1 MTEPTAG
8 PPLEEPSKATPT
20 IAEASTTPASTAD
33 TPAEEPKISKR
44 AAEKAAKKAAAAAKK
59 QAHKVE
65 AAIRPKEKS
74 TAENTPSPV
83 SMFDQGW
90 LKGVYE
96 EKKVPHVLT
105 RFPPEPNG
113 FLHIGHAK
121 AIAVNFGFAKRWG
134 GDCYLRF
141 DDTNPEKEEAIY
153 FEKIKEM
160 VEWLGFKP
168 FKITH
173 SSDYFQQLYDLAEEL
188 VRRDGAY
195 VCYCSSMFFLL
206 GFGCGSMLM

>member
-1 MTEPTAG
+1 MTTPTPSMAEPTAG
-8 PPLEEPSKATPT
+8 PPLAEPSKADTLT
-20 IAEASTTPASTAD
+20 KDAASSSA
-33 TPAEEPKISKR
+33 PAEGGEPKISKR

-59 QAHKVE
+59 AEH
-65 AAIRPKEKS
+65 ALRPKEKPKES
-74 TAENTPSPV
+74 TPAT
-83 SMFDQGW
+83 MFDQGW

-96 EKKVPHVLT
+96 EKKVPHVYT

-141 DDTNPEKEEAIY
+141 DDTNPEKEEEIY
-153 FEKIKEM
+153 FRKIKEM

-168 FKITH
+168 YKITH
-173 SSDYFQQLYDLAEEL
+173 SSDYFQELYDLAEEL
-188 VRRDGAY
+188 IKRDKAY
-195 VCYCSSMFFLL
+195 VCHCSSMF
-206 GFGCGSMLM
+206 SMMNTCTREKN

>member
-8 PPLEEPSKATPT
+8 PPIEAPSKELPPT
-20 IAEASTTPASTAD
+20 D
-33 TPAEEPKISKR
+33 TPAKDAAPPAEGGEGTPKESKR
-44 AAEKAAKKAAAAAKK
+44 AAAKAAKKAAALAKK
-59 QAHKVE
+59 AEH
-65 AAIRPKEKS
+65 ALRPKEKP
-74 TAENTPSPV
+74 AEGSSSSSSSSPAT
-83 SMFDQGW
+83 MFDQGW

-96 EKKVPHVLT
+96 EKKVPRVYT

-153 FEKIKEM
+153 FQKIKEM

-173 SSDYFQQLYDLAEEL
+173 SSDYFDDLYHLAEEL
-188 VRRDGAY
+188 VKRDKAY
-195 VCYCSSMFFLL
+195 VCHCSSMCLPT
-206 GFGCGSMLM
+206 SSA